1 MNLAGKFSPEMK
13 AMLGVGA
20 LTAGAS
26 TLGNVVT
33 GQAKDKGPGRVAL
46 EALGAGALGGAF
58 GHRIPAGSARTLEML
73 QQHPMYQDP
82 RAMTLGKR
90 GAEAGIV
97 AGALGAGGLGGLL
110 GGGVA
115 NTGDL
120 VGIPGLQQ
128 AAPMD
133 PEAYGSSNSMGAR
146 YKTPTMQYV

>member
-1 MNLAGKFSPEMK
+1 MNLAGKFSPEMQ

-26 TLGNVVT
+26 TLGNIVT

-58 GHRIPAGSARTLEML
+58 GRRLPASNASVMEML
-73 QQHPMYQDP
+73 DQSPMYQDP
-82 RAMTLGKR
+82 RARMLGKR
-90 GAEAGIV
+90 GAEAAIV

-133 PEAYGSSNSMGAR
+133 PESYGSSNSMGAR
-146 YKTPTMQYV
+146 YKQPTMQYV

>member
-26 TLGNVVT
+26 TLGNIVT

-58 GHRIPAGSARTLEML
+58 GHRLPASNVRVMEML
-73 QQHPMYQDP
+73 DQSPMYQDP
-82 RAMTLGKR
+82 RARMLGKR

-133 PEAYGSSNSMGAR
+133 PESYGSSNSMGAR
-146 YKTPTMQYV
+146 YKQPTMQYV